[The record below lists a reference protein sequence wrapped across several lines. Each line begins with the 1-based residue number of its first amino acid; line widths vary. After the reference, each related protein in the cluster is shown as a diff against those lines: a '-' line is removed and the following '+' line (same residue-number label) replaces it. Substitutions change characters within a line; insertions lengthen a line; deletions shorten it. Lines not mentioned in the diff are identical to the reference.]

1 MMTRTPL
8 LFPRNESSSGR
19 TAFLGRPDGLGR
31 PSYLRN
37 FLAGVIFAALL
48 SLAPSARAD
57 SFDDDAVKKLV
68 ERALQSW
75 HVPGVAVGIVRGD
88 KVIYLR
94 GHGFR
99 CVEDSARVTPDT
111 LFPIASCTKSF
122 TTTAM
127 ALLVDEGKMNWDD
140 PPRKYVPYFHLSDP
154 LVDGEVTLRD
164 LVTHRTGLRDHFF
177 LWYRSPWTHEER
189 IRRFAHLPLD
199 KPFRTTF
206 QYQSTMF
213 TVAGLAVARASG
225 MSWADFVQKRLLDP
239 LDMKATRFTTTAIAE
254 VNDKACPYQLD
265 PEKKQRLMELYPME
279 VPEPAGSI
287 QSSAR
292 DLCKWL
298 LFHLNNKMVD
308 GKPLVSARNLE
319 ATHTPQIVLRMDAI
333 DRIMF
338 PETNQMSYGM
348 GWEIQDHFGHHLLQH
363 AGLIDGF
370 RCHFTLVP
378 KARLG
383 IVLLCNLHQT
393 RMNIALSNGLLDM
406 LLELPH
412 RQHRDWNAI
421 VHAAE
426 RKDEAEAEKKER
438 EKQRHHQPDT
448 QPSRELAGYIGAY
461 EHPAYGTV
469 RITLDNGRLFWQWN
483 HWSAALIHYHYET
496 FTLPIE
502 KMGAPRVI
510 FTLDAK
516 GRVARMKVLGEMD
529 VEFQR
534 RR

>member
-1 MMTRTPL
+1 MKTRAML
-8 LFPRNESSSGR
+8 LF
-19 TAFLGRPDGLGR
+19 T
-31 PSYLRN
+31 
-37 FLAGVIFAALL
+37 ALL
-48 SLAPSARAD
+48 SLSPVARAE
-57 SFDDDAVKKLV
+57 SFDADAVKKLV
-68 ERALQSW
+68 QRTLQSW
-75 HVPGVAVGIVRGD
+75 HVPGVAVAIVRDD

-94 GHGFR
+94 GHGVR
-99 CVEDSARVTPDT
+99 SVEDGAEVTPDT

-154 LVDGEVTLRD
+154 LVDREVTLRD
-164 LVTHRTGLRDHFF
+164 LVTHRTGLRDHFL
-177 LWYRSPWTHEER
+177 LWYRSPWTQEER
-189 IRRFAHLPLD
+189 IRRFGRLPLD

-213 TVAGLAVARASG
+213 TVAGLAVAKASG
-225 MSWADFVQKRLLDP
+225 MSWADFVRKRVLDP
-239 LDMKATRFTTTAIAE
+239 LDMKATRLTTTEIVKIA
-254 VNDKACPYQLD
+254 DRASPHQLD
-265 PEKKQRLMELYPME
+265 DEKKQRLMEPYPMA

-287 QSSAR
+287 QSSAC
-292 DLCKWL
+292 DLSKWL

-308 GKPLVSARNLE
+308 GKPLVSARNL
-319 ATHTPQIVLRMDAI
+319 ATTHTPQIVLRMDAV
-333 DRIMF
+333 DRMMF

-348 GWEIQDHFGHHLLQH
+348 GWVIQDHFGHRLLQH
-363 AGLIDGF
+363 AGAIDGF

-383 IVLLCNLHQT
+383 IVLLCNLNQT

-412 RQHRDWNAI
+412 RQQRDWNAI

-426 RKDEAEAEKKER
+426 RKDDAEADKTER
-438 EKQRHHQPDT
+438 ENQKHRHLDT
-448 QPSRELAGYIGAY
+448 QPSRHLAGYIGAY

-469 RITLDNGRLFWQWN
+469 RITLENGRLVWQWN
-483 HWSAALIHYHYET
+483 RWSAALIHYHYDT
-496 FTLPIE
+496 FTLPVE
-502 KMGAPRVI
+502 KMGAPRVV

-516 GRVARMKVLGEMD
+516 GRVARMKVLGNVD

-534 RR
+534 KR

>member
-1 MMTRTPL
+1 M
-8 LFPRNESSSGR
+8 
-19 TAFLGRPDGLGR
+19 
-31 PSYLRN
+31 
-37 FLAGVIFAALL
+37 
-48 SLAPSARAD
+48 
-57 SFDDDAVKKLV
+57 
-68 ERALQSW
+68 
-75 HVPGVAVGIVRGD
+75 
-88 KVIYLR
+88 IYLR

-99 CVEDSARVTPDT
+99 SIEDDAKVTPNT

-127 ALLVDEGKMNWDD
+127 ALLVEEGKMSWDD

-154 LVDGEVTLRD
+154 LVDREVTLRD
-164 LVTHRTGLRDHFF
+164 LVTHRTGLRDHFL
-177 LWYRSPWTHEER
+177 LWYRSPWTQEER
-189 IRRFAHLPLD
+189 IRRFGRLPLD

-213 TVAGLAVARASG
+213 TVAGLAVAKASG
-225 MSWADFVQKRLLDP
+225 MSWADFVRKRLLDP

-254 VNDKACPYQLD
+254 ISDRASPHRLD
-265 PEKKQRLMELYPME
+265 GERKPQRIELYPMT

-287 QSSAR
+287 QSNVR
-292 DLCKWL
+292 DLSKWL
-298 LFHLNNKMVD
+298 LFHLNNKIVD
-308 GKPLVSARNLE
+308 GKPLVSPRNLE

-348 GWEIQDHFGHHLLQH
+348 GWVIQDHFGHRLLQH
-363 AGLIDGF
+363 AGAIDGF

-383 IVLLCNLHQT
+383 IVLLCNLNQT
-393 RMNIALSNGLLDM
+393 RMNIALSNSLLEM
-406 LLELPH
+406 LLGLP
-412 RQHRDWNAI
+412 HRDWNAI
-421 VHAAE
+421 VAEAE
-426 RKDEAEAEKKER
+426 RKDDADAEKAER
-438 EKQRHHQPDT
+438 ENRKHRQLDT
-448 QPSRELAGYIGAY
+448 QPSRELAGYIGGY

-469 RITLDNGRLFWQWN
+469 RITLENGRLIWQW
-483 HWSAALIHYHYET
+483 HRWRAALIHYHYDT
-496 FTLPIE
+496 FILPIAR
-502 KMGAPRVI
+502 MGSPRVV

-516 GRVARMKVLGEMD
+516 GTVARMKVLGKMD